1 MSEQAPRLDSQ
12 GRSERPAG
20 GIRPWH
26 YWLGLIVQP
35 VLFLFGLAGV
45 LFLIGLAQR
54 WGWLPGGAEDASES
68 QLQPGGEGL
77 QYICPMMCTP
87 PTSAPGRCPVCSME
101 LVAAAADVGGDRS
114 AVAIDPATRRLLGI
128 QTAEVQRRPAS
139 QHLRSVGELGY
150 DESSMKTLAAYVDGR
165 VERLL
170 ANYTGVVVAKD
181 DRLAWIY
188 SPRLYAGQIELLL
201 ARRRQPETAV
211 SVAAVPAGS
220 LYANARR
227 RLTEMG
233 MTDSQI
239 DAMEQS
245 GEADSRLYL
254 LAPIAGTVI
263 EKLAAE
269 GDYVREGDPIYR
281 LADLSRLW
289 LQLRLFPEDA
299 AQVRVGQTVAAEV
312 QSYPGRVFPGTVDFI
327 SPTVDT
333 VSRTVAIRVEL
344 ANPEGLLR
352 VGDLAWA
359 NLELPWTGRS
369 GEVFDPM
376 LDDGTLSNPLVVPR
390 DAVLMAGRHSVAYV
404 ETEAG
409 RFELRAVRLGAIL
422 GDEVVI
428 LDGLEEGERVAT
440 RGNFLIDSQ
449 MQLSGKPSLI
459 DPQRAAPLAPEPLS
473 DDPPDGPPI
482 TPELPPIGSME
493 LIP

>member
-1 MSEQAPRLDSQ
+1 MSEHAPHFDSQ
-12 GRSERPAG
+12 GRHARSQWRYWFGLIAQPALFL
-20 GIRPWH
+20 
-26 YWLGLIVQP
+26 LGL
-35 VLFLFGLAGV
+35 GGV
-45 LFLIGLAQR
+45 LTLIGIAQR
-54 WGWLPGGAEDASES
+54 WGWLPGGSDGDAAAELMA
-68 QLQPGGEGL
+68 GGEGT

-101 LVAAAADVGGDRS
+101 LVAAAASVGGDRS
-114 AVAIDPATRRLLGI
+114 AIEIDPASRRLLGI
-128 QTAEVQRRPAS
+128 QTAEVQRRPVS
-139 QHLRSVGELGY
+139 QRLRSVGELGY

-170 ANYTGVVVAKD
+170 ANYTGVLVAKD

-188 SPRLYAGQIELLL
+188 SPRLYAGQVELLL
-201 ARRRQPETAV
+201 ARRRQLEPTGG
-211 SVAAVPAGS
+211 SGAASGGG
-220 LYANARR
+220 LYTNARR

-233 MTDSQI
+233 MTDAQI
-239 DAMEQS
+239 DAVEQS

-263 EKLAAE
+263 EKLASE

-289 LQLRLFPEDA
+289 LQVRLFPDDA
-299 AQVRVGQTVAAEV
+299 ARVEVGQAVSAEV
-312 QSYPGRVFPGTVDFI
+312 QSYPGRLFPGTVDFI
-327 SPTVDT
+327 SPAVDT

-344 ANPEGLLR
+344 ANPQGLLR

-359 NLELPWTGRS
+359 NLELPWSAAGGNEFDSMAETGP
-369 GEVFDPM
+369 VV
-376 LDDGTLSNPLVVPR
+376 NPLVVPR

-409 RFELRAVRLGAIL
+409 RFELRPVRLGAVL

-428 LDGLEEGERVAT
+428 LEGLEDGERVAT

-459 DPQRAAPLAPEPLS
+459 DPDRAAPPVSESLS
-473 DDPPDGPPI
+473 DDPLDQPRI
-482 TPELPPIGSME
+482 TPELPPIGAME

>member
-1 MSEQAPRLDSQ
+1 MSKHASSLDSHGLGDRAAWQ
-12 GRSERPAG
+12 
-20 GIRPWH
+20 
-26 YWLGLIVQP
+26 YWLGLVVQP
-35 VLFLFGLAGV
+35 ALFLLGLGGV

-54 WGWLPGGAEDASES
+54 WGWLPGGSEAAADAQISA
-68 QLQPGGEGL
+68 GGDGL

-101 LVAAAADVGGDRS
+101 LVASAADVGGDRS
-114 AVAIDPATRRLLGI
+114 AVEIDPASRRLLGI
-128 QTAEVQRRPAS
+128 QTAVVQRRPAR
-139 QHLRSVGELGY
+139 QRLRSVGELGY
-150 DESSMKTLAAYVDGR
+150 DESTMKTLAAYVDGR

-181 DRLAWIY
+181 DRLAWLY
-188 SPRLYAGQIELLL
+188 SPRLYAGQVELLL
-201 ARRRQPETAV
+201 ARRRQTDTAAGIGSA
-211 SVAAVPAGS
+211 SVGG

-227 RLTEMG
+227 RLTELG

-239 DAMEQS
+239 ESMEQS

-254 LAPIAGTVI
+254 IAPIAGTVI
-263 EKLAAE
+263 EKLASE

-299 AQVRVGQTVAAEV
+299 ARVQVGQPVEAEV
-312 QSYPGRVFPGTVDFI
+312 QSYPGRVFPGSVDFI

-333 VSRTVAIRVEL
+333 ASRTVAIRVEL
-344 ANPEGLLR
+344 TNVDGLLR

-359 NLELPWTGRS
+359 NLELAWPGVG
-369 GEVFDPM
+369 GEVPDPM
-376 LDDGTLSNPLVVPR
+376 LDASSYADPLVVPR

-404 ETEAG
+404 ETETG
-409 RFELRAVRLGAIL
+409 RFELRSVRIGAIL

-428 LDGLEEGERVAT
+428 LAGLEEGEQVAT

-449 MQLSGKPSLI
+449 MQLSGRPSLI
-459 DPQRAAPLAPEPLS
+459 DPERAARMSPDQPSS
-473 DDPPDGPPI
+473 DPADGPRI